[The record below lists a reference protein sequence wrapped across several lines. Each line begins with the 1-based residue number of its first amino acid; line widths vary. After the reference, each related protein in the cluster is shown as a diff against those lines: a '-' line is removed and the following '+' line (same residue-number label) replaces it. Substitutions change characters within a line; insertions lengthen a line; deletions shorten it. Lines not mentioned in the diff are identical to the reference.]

1 MGTLGILVA
10 VAILIGL
17 FSYFT
22 NAGLGDRKPKELT
35 DGKSK
40 PPSNGPPS
48 DRGAGAQD
56 SAGAGEPPPSR

>member
-22 NAGLGDRKPKELT
+22 NAGLGDRKPKTEG
-35 DGKSK
+35 DGKPK
-40 PPSNGPPS
+40 PPSGNQ
-48 DRGAGAQD
+48 AVAQD
-56 SAGAGEPPPSR
+56 SAGAGEPPPSK